1 MPAQYS
7 FSFRLIY
14 LISPLLSS
22 APIHIFLKDLNYL
35 PIYISIS
42 ISPYPPLPTHSLGPS
57 PPLDL
62 S

>member
-42 ISPYPPLPTHSLGPS
+42 ISHTFPYLPTRWAL
-57 PPLDL
+57 PPFDL